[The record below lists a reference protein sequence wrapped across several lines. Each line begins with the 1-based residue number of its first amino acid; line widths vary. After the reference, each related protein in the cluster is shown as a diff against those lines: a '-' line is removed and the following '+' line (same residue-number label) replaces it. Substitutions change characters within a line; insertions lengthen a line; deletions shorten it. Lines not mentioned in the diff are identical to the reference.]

1 MPYGSWSSVAAVA
14 VLPTLAAANA
24 AAIAKARCMP
34 TPSLPSSRKRMP
46 LTRSAMRFAPFA
58 LSSTWLESWPVGLK
72 TVFAYSDRASI
83 RHAGAPAMHRVCLDR
98 SLPPA
103 QCDGLRGSEAQ
114 AIRDRGILKHF
125 RRCHERLSRS
135 LGMLAQPRGD
145 VHRIAE

>member
-14 VLPTLAAANA
+14 VLPALAAANA

-46 LTRSAMRFAPFA
+46 LTGSAMRFAPFDM
-58 LSSTWLESWPVGLK
+58 VGELAGPLI
-72 TVFAYSDRASI
+72 TVFAYPDRASM
-83 RHAGAPAMHRVCLDR
+83 RHAGAPAMHRVCLDG
-98 SLPPA
+98 SLPSA
-103 QCDGLRGSEAQ
+103 QRDGLRGSEAQ
-114 AIRDRGILKHF
+114 SIRDRGIVKHF
-125 RRCHERLSRS
+125 RRCHQRLSRS